1 MGVRTLDIVDLI
13 RPDNMAQALTHLFW
27 QWEVFRN
34 VWVSEKREL
43 RNYLFAIDT
52 LQTTNAQLPWKNSTR
67 IPKLTQIRDNLHA
80 NYMASLFPNDRPITW
95 EGDDDEAEEKQ
106 KRQIIEAY
114 MENKMRLGKFT
125 TEISKCVLDY
135 IDWGNCFAM
144 TEFVD
149 EKVTDPETGEIIQ
162 GFVGP
167 RIRRIS
173 PLDIVFNPTAATFE
187 EAPKIIRSVK
197 TLGSIHADI
206 QDHPELGYMQEVFD
220 MVLENRQKFNGYS
233 ISDFAKTEAYQF
245 DGFSSFYHY
254 FTSSYVEILDFYGD
268 FYDVHEKKLYKNY
281 CITVVDRAKIIRKV
295 PNPSWLGNG
304 GIRHCGWRQRPD
316 NLYAMGPLD
325 NLVGMQYR
333 IDHLEN
339 AKADAFDLIIH
350 PVINVSGYV
359 EDFEYGPGERIYSG
373 EEGKVEF
380 IHPDVTMLNAD
391 TQIALYE
398 NKMEEMAGSPKQAMG
413 FRTPGEKT
421 AYEVQVLENGA
432 NKIFLN
438 KTAFLEEN
446 FMEPLLNDMLESG
459 RRNMGISDTVRVL
472 DDQYGAVQFMKIT
485 KEDIACAGRIR
496 PVGARHYSR
505 NANIVQNLTQL
516 MNSAI
521 GRDPGVIAHISGKR
535 MAHLMEELLGLQRF
549 KLVQDNIRVAED
561 LETQEAAQAA
571 QQILLE
577 KQNEAQQSGQAVQN
591 GQPTGQPNQG
601 QGEVGSGGQPKG
613 LVGQIGPQAANGPVE
628 QELRPAQGRGSGEP
642 NPNMLATLSPRTRIG
657 AIPQGA
663 TLGASNSVRAK

>member
-13 RPDNMAQALTHLFW
+13 RPDNMAQALVHTFW
-27 QWEVFRN
+27 EFEVYRN

-52 LQTTNAQLPWKNSTR
+52 LQTTNSQLPWKNSTR

-80 NYMASLFPNDRPITW
+80 NYMASLFPNDRPIVW
-95 EGDDDEAEEKQ
+95 EGDDDESEEHM
-106 KRQIIEAY
+106 KRLVIESY

-125 TEISKCVLDY
+125 TEVSKCVLDY

-144 TEFVD
+144 TEFVN
-149 EKVTDPETGEIIQ
+149 ETVTDPTTGEVIQ

-167 RIRRIS
+167 KLRRIS
-173 PLDIVFNPTAATFE
+173 PLDIVFNPTANSFE
-187 EAPKIIRSVK
+187 ESPKIIRTVK

-206 QDHPELGYMQEVFD
+206 QDHPEQGYLKDVFD
-220 MVLENRQKFNGYS
+220 LVLENRQKFNGYS
-233 ISDFAKTEAYQF
+233 IGDFAKTEAYQF

-254 FTSSYVEILDFYGD
+254 FTSSYVELLDFYGD

-281 CITVVDRAKIIRKV
+281 CITIVDRSHILRKV
-295 PNPSWLGNG
+295 PNPSWLGTA

-316 NLYAMGPLD
+316 NLYGMGPLD

-339 AKADAFDLIIH
+339 AKADAFDLILH
-350 PVINVSGYV
+350 PVIKVKGYV
-359 EDFEYGPGERIYSG
+359 EDFDYGPQERIYVG
-373 EEGKVEF
+373 EEGDVEF
-380 IHPDVTMLNAD
+380 MRPDVTMLNAD

-438 KTAFLEEN
+438 KTAYLEEN
-446 FMEPLLNDMLESG
+446 FMEPALNDMLESA
-459 RRNMGISDTVRVL
+459 RRNMGISDTIRVM
-472 DDQYGAVQFMKIT
+472 DDQYGAVQFMKVT
-485 KEDIACAGRIR
+485 KEDIASAGRIR
-496 PVGARHYSR
+496 PVGARHFSR
-505 NANIVQNLTQL
+505 NANIIQNLTQFA
-516 MNSAI
+516 NSAI
-521 GRDPGVIAHISGKR
+521 GRDPSVLAHVSGKR

-561 LETQEAAQAA
+561 LETQEATQAA
-571 QQILLE
+571 QQILQS
-577 KQNEAQQSGQAVQN
+577 KQNETQAAHADAQAGVE
-591 GQPTGQPNQG
+591 PNQG
-601 QGEVGSGGQPKG
+601 GGQVGPGSEPKG
-613 LVGQIGPQAANGPVE
+613 VVGQMGPTAANGPV
-628 QELRPAQGRGSGEP
+628 QNELRPAQGRGSGEP
-642 NPNMLATLSPRTRIG
+642 TPNMLATLSPRTQIG
-657 AIPQGA
+657 AVPRGA
-663 TLGASNSVRAK
+663 TTNAANSVKAR